1 MAFGIEPSCGRLLSN
16 GIENELCAEDRDDIT
31 KLV

>member
-1 MAFGIEPSCGRLLSN
+1 MAFGIEPSCGRLLSS
-16 GIENELCAEDRDDIT
+16 GIENELCTEERNDIT